1 MDDPIEYYGKCEEC
15 KQENTGD
22 KYCKACNVKHF
33 QQNFKNWTSGNN
45 DIDKFIQDTQL
56 TANFYDQVLEWIP
69 YDKLY
74 NINYISKDGFG
85 KVYRAKWIDGYI
97 NRWDNINENWERF
110 NSNGFVTLKSLN
122 NSENVTL
129 EFINEVL
136 PNFLI

>member
-1 MDDPIEYYGKCEEC
+1 MDDPIEYYEKCEEC

-45 DIDKFIQDTQL
+45 DIDKFIQETQL
-56 TANFYDQVLEWIP
+56 TAKFYDQILEWIP

-97 NRWDNINENWERF
+97 NRWDNINKNWERF

>member
-33 QQNFKNWTSGNN
+33 QQNFKNWTS
-45 DIDKFIQDTQL
+45 
-56 TANFYDQVLEWIP
+56 
-69 YDKLY
+69 
-74 NINYISKDGFG
+74 DGFG

-129 EFINEVL
+129 EFINE
-136 PNFLI
+136 